1 MGWQDAPLA
10 SDVQPKQP
18 NWMSA
23 PLASDAKDAAPSS
36 FGDKALKAANSL
48 GTGFLRGVGNI
59 DAGLIRGAGSIGA
72 TLLAPVDAAARAM
85 GVQNDFIGR
94 SDRREAMDAGLHSL
108 GADPNSIA
116 YQGGKLT
123 SEVAGTLGAG
133 GAVARG
139 AAAIPGVVRAAPAL
153 IDAIGSAGFK
163 AGGATNLARAAGAT
177 RLADLGTRVAGG
189 AIAGGASAGLIDPND
204 AGTGA
209 AIGGAVGGAAPG
221 LLRLI
226 GKPAV
231 AAAVPKPTLTA
242 EQILAQQAGAQSTG
256 AAGAVVPANLLSP
269 ELRSAIVDTGGN
281 IDPNA
286 LARHVDTEQLVLPE
300 GTTPLRLRKGQATND
315 AQQISDEK
323 NMRADK
329 DTQGL
334 LTDSITDQDQKLVA
348 AQGEIRRQATPT
360 IVQRS
365 NQEHGQALVDAI
377 KDQDNKTVLDVR
389 AKYKAL
395 ADANGGAIPIDTGAT
410 IDGIDSKLQ
419 RGYLTKTARDNG
431 VVSSVMDDLRSGRP
445 MDFESFENARTRLA
459 EVQRQG
465 GSDAAA
471 AGIVRDA
478 LENMQLPEGA
488 EKLKALANDARSA
501 AKARFDTID
510 QNPAYE
516 AAINDNVPKRGGL
529 HVAGAPSPLADSFM
543 DRYVLGNGTN
553 ASKAYVARLKSTLTD
568 PSVSQTIEA
577 ATLNKLRDAA
587 GIDVFGNGS
596 FRNASY
602 RNQLNS
608 LASKYDVLM
617 SPDSI
622 EASER
627 LKRVSGYVTD
637 EPKASSTNRSNTA
650 LTLQR
655 FGAPLPP
662 STTTLSDLANHA
674 ADMGAS
680 LVPGGSIVKKIGGSI
695 LTRSQD
701 AKAEQAIKDAK
712 LAFARDAT
720 KPGAGLLKSPSR

>member
-1 MGWQDAPLA
+1 MGWEDAPLA
-10 SDVQPKQP
+10 SDLPAKQP

-23 PLASDAKDAAPSS
+23 PVVKPAPDAS
-36 FGDKALKAANSL
+36 FGDQALQQAGN
-48 GTGFLRGVGNI
+48 VG
-59 DAGLIRGAGSIGA
+59 AGLLRGAGSIGA
-72 TLLAPVDAAARAM
+72 TLLTPVDAAARAL
-85 GVQNDFIGR
+85 GVSNSFIGR
-94 SDRREAMDAGLHSL
+94 TDRREAMDAGLQSL

-116 YQGGKLT
+116 YKGGSLL
-123 SEVAGTLGAG
+123 SEIAGTAGAG

-139 AAAIPGVVRAAPAL
+139 AAAIPALARAAPAL
-153 IDAIGSAGFK
+153 IDSVGSAGF
-163 AGGATNLARAAGAT
+163 GARAAGAT
-177 RLADLGTRVAGG
+177 RLADVGTRVAGG
-189 AIAGGASAGLIDPND
+189 AIAGGASAALVDPKD
-204 AGTGA
+204 AATGA

-221 LLRLI
+221 LIRLSGI
-226 GKPAV
+226 GKAG
-231 AAAVPKPTLTA
+231 AAAAPAATPMTA
-242 EQILAQQAGAQSTG
+242 EQIVAQTAPSMG
-256 AAGAVVPANLLSP
+256 AAGASAPLNFVSP
-269 ELRSAIVDTGGN
+269 ELRSAIVDTGGAIN
-281 IDPNA
+281 KDA
-286 LARHVDTEQLVLPE
+286 LARHLDTEQLLLPD
-300 GTTPLRLRKGQATND
+300 GSTPLRLRKGQATND

-348 AQGEIRRQATPT
+348 SQGEIRRQATPD

-377 KDQDNKTVLDVR
+377 KDQDNKTVLDIR

-410 IDGIDSKLQ
+410 IDGIDAKLQ
-419 RGYLTKTARDNG
+419 RGYLTKTAQENG

-465 GSDAAA
+465 GSDSAA

-478 LENMQLPEGA
+478 LENMQLPKGA
-488 EKLKALANDARSA
+488 EKLKALADNARSA

-529 HVAGAPSPLADSFM
+529 HVVGAPSPLADSFM
-543 DRYVLGNGTN
+543 DRYVLGNGQN
-553 ASKAYVARLKSTLTD
+553 ASKAYVARLKATLTD
-568 PSVSQTIEA
+568 PMVGRSIEA

-608 LASKYDVLM
+608 LAPKYDVLM

-655 FGAPLPP
+655 FGAPAP
-662 STTTLSDLANHA
+662 SSATTLSDLANHGA
-674 ADMGAS
+674 ELGAS

-695 LTRSQD
+695 LSRSQD
-701 AKAEQAIKDAK
+701 ARAEQAIKDAK
-712 LAFARDAT
+712 LAFARDAVM
-720 KPGAGLLKSPSR
+720 PGAGLKK